1 MAFSRQE
8 QERQRQREETRRQEA
23 IARRQ
28 EEDREHAREEAR
40 RVEARKERL
49 AFETELEAARVRREA
64 FVARIRDGRRRER
77 DAADRLAARRLG
89 VLDRI
94 REDQQEQKRAAEA
107 ASERRERLRE
117 VTVEAR
123 RLLDLA
129 LQREGERVAGAAE
142 ARREAAR
149 EARIAFERKA
159 ALQSERRVEARAARS
174 EDRREPPSGAGGN
187 ESGSAADERAR
198 AAQRDR
204 SRNDRAERARS
215 DAEAADR
222 AAAARDAIR
231 AARLEEARSTR
242 QAEARESAARAQAAA
257 DAAAERRVAG
267 AAARRQ
273 ADLVEQARAASAADH
288 REAEREART
297 SAEQVAERRERQRA
311 ERAST
316 ERTAAQ
322 QARSR
327 QDRRAARPTGPAA
340 PAAPARE
347 PLNDPIPSG
356 ALSGSLPWLRVEG
369 ARLVTISGHPVTLR
383 GVNVPG
389 LGPPGQERDLVAAG
403 MDEPGLEAILGL
415 GGNAVRVPI
424 DRDRV
429 LVGAGESS
437 PLDHLAGLDRIVEQV
452 ASHGSYTV
460 LSLRTLGDVTFGT
473 LPDGSGD
480 RVPNPLAPQPD
491 YDCIGLWRALG
502 ERYSDEPAVLFDLF
516 AAPHAALPDD
526 LTGMDAD
533 WERWSLWVRLAVAEV
548 HRAHPRAVCIV
559 AGLDWGTDLGGF
571 PILGTAN
578 EPIPNLVYGATV
590 AADRP
595 EPALRAVARRL
606 PILVTELDAPAS
618 TFAARAATLAG
629 LGIGW
634 IAAARIDRPFVAPA
648 RGGRLEPTVLGSS
661 IRRVM
666 TAIPERPLVEPPR
679 RPPAGLIAAV

>member
-1 MAFSRQE
+1 MTFSRQE
-8 QERQRQREETRRQEA
+8 HERQRQREETRRQEA
-23 IARRQ
+23 IARRH
-28 EEDREHAREEAR
+28 EEDLERAREEAR
-40 RVEARKERL
+40 REEARMERL
-49 AFETELEAARVRREA
+49 AFEAELEAARVRRDA
-64 FVARIRDGRRRER
+64 FMARIHDGRRRER
-77 DAADRLAARRLG
+77 DAADRLAARRSA

-107 ASERRERLRE
+107 ASDRRERLRE
-117 VTVEAR
+117 DTVEAK
-123 RLLDLA
+123 RLEELDA
-129 LQREGERVAGAAE
+129 QREAIRVARAAE

-149 EARIAFERKA
+149 GARTASERRA
-159 ALQSERRVEARAARS
+159 ALQSERRAAARAARG
-174 EDRREPPSGAGGN
+174 EDRREPSSSAGG
-187 ESGSAADERAR
+187 EEAGSAADDRAR
-198 AAQRDR
+198 AEQRER
-204 SRNDRAERARS
+204 ARNDRAERARR
-215 DAEAADR
+215 DTEAANR
-222 AAAARDAIR
+222 ATAARDASR
-231 AARLEEARSTR
+231 AARLEEARSSR
-242 QAEARESAARAQAAA
+242 QSEERESAARAQAAA
-257 DAAAERRVAG
+257 DAAAERRAAD

-273 ADLVEQARAASAADH
+273 ADLVEQARATSAADR

-297 SAEQVAERRERQRA
+297 SAELAAERRERQRA

-316 ERTAAQ
+316 ERTGGMRD
-322 QARSR
+322 RSR
-327 QDRRAARPTGPAA
+327 QDRRAARPPGPAA

-369 ARLVTISGHPVTLR
+369 TRLVTIAGHPVTLR

-389 LGPPGQERDLVAAG
+389 LGPPGSEHDLVAAG
-403 MDEPGLEAILGL
+403 LDEQGLEALLGL

-429 LVGAGESS
+429 LVGAGGRS
-437 PLDHLAGLDRIVEQV
+437 PLDYLAELDRIVEQV
-452 ASHGSYTV
+452 AAHGTYTV

-473 LPDGSGD
+473 LPDGSGG

-502 ERYSDEPAVLFDLF
+502 ERFADEPAVLFDLF

-526 LTGMDAD
+526 LTGMDAN

-548 HRAHPRAVCIV
+548 HRAHPRAICIV

-595 EPALRAVARRL
+595 EPSLRAVARGL
-606 PILVTELDAPAS
+606 PIVVTELDAPANNI
-618 TFAARAATLAG
+618 TARAAMLAG

-634 IAAARIDRPFVAPA
+634 IATARTDRPFVAPS

-661 IRRVM
+661 IRRSM

-679 RPPAGLIAAV
+679 RPPAARVAAI